1 MPSPSNSEDEDFREG
16 FHDLPSEKERKAMSV
31 LALAE
36 VLATRKKDSPA
47 YIVLDHE
54 LNLKIAKVQAKA
66 TLNAGWLGAGATI
79 IAVLI
84 GFALGYYTGN
94 PQTQKSNELKQNET
108 SPAPAI
114 NANSA
119 KPEPVPLT
127 PVHQATPIK
136 PLEVKP
142 ANENAKQTSKPRNAK
157 PSP

>member
-1 MPSPSNSEDEDFREG
+1 MSSPSNSRDEDFHEG

-36 VLATRKKDSPA
+36 LLATRKKDSPA

-54 LNLKIAKVQAKA
+54 LNLKIAKVQANA

-94 PQTQKSNELKQNET
+94 PQTKASNEPKQKEI
-108 SPAPAI
+108 SPTPAI

-127 PVHQATPIK
+127 PAHQASPLK

-142 ANENAKQTSKPRNAK
+142 PNENAKRISKPGDAK